1 MSATS
6 RRSQGPPV
14 DLEVIAG
21 AIAIAVAIG
30 AGFAITLAAHAA
42 AAIDGLHEQI
52 PYSPVAL
59 VIDLIKHKLIWPRY
73 ATAIAVTTAVLLA
86 GIAAYLWFVIRRL
99 DGHVDRAARWMGR
112 GNAIA
117 PLSEKAVGE
126 KARSFGVDSPGLP
139 IGRSIVG
146 HQLLYADY
154 ESVACDIWGPRKG
167 KTSSR
172 AIPTIM
178 AAPGAVLVTSN
189 KRDVVD
195 ATRDPRGE
203 LGRVWVFDPQAI
215 AGERPSWW
223 WNPLSYV
230 RSERHALELA
240 DVFALAAR
248 DPGARTDAF
257 FDTAGQNL
265 VAQMLLAAACA
276 KRSLTQA
283 YLWLTRPTDSEP
295 VRVLAQAGYP
305 IVAADLQ
312 AQVNAPDK
320 QRGGVFGTA
329 LSICAFMVNSEAME
343 WVTPPSQWRRDRQ
356 PKEGET
362 VAQFDPY
369 KFALVAAD
377 GSRQTLYS
385 LSKEGKAGAGPLVT
399 GLTMAVC
406 EAAEDIAKRH
416 RAGRLPVP
424 MVAVLDEAANV
435 CRWRKLP
442 DLYSH
447 YGSRGICLMTILQ
460 SWSQGVEVWGREGM
474 SKLWSAATVK
484 VYGGGVS
491 EVEFLENVSKLI
503 GDFDLLSRNVSF
515 GGRQGRSTSRSTRR
529 EKILDVADLGALPTG
544 RIVVMA
550 SGARPTLA
558 KPTPYWQQPYAA
570 AVRASQEA
578 HDPSR
583 DEHRFDDMP
592 HIETP
597 AERAL

>member
-1 MSATS
+1 MSSTS

-14 DLEVIAG
+14 DVEVIA
-21 AIAIAVAIG
+21 AAVAIG
-30 AGFAITLAAHAA
+30 VLIGVSFAITLGAHLAAT
-42 AAIDGLHEQI
+42 IDGLHEQL
-52 PYSPVAL
+52 PVNPIAL
-59 VIDLIKHKLIWPRY
+59 VTGVLKHKVPWPRY
-73 ATAIAVTTAVLLA
+73 ATPIAVAAAVLLA
-86 GIAAYLWFVIRRL
+86 GIAGWVWWLAARR

-112 GNAIA
+112 GQAIA
-117 PLSEKAVGE
+117 SLSEKAARE
-126 KARSFGVDSPGLP
+126 KARNFGVDSPGLP
-139 IGRSIVG
+139 IARSVAG
-146 HQLLYADY
+146 NRALYADY

-167 KTSSR
+167 KTTSR

-195 ATRDPRGE
+195 ATRDPRSQR
-203 LGRVWVFDPQAI
+203 GRVWVFDPQAI
-215 AGERPSWW
+215 AGERVGWW

-240 DVFALAAR
+240 DVFALASR

-265 VAQMLLAAACA
+265 VAQMLLAAACGN
-276 KRSLTQA
+276 RSLTQV
-283 YLWLTRPTDSEP
+283 YLWLTRPTDAEP
-295 VRVLAQAGYP
+295 VRVLQAAGYR

-312 AQVNAPDK
+312 AQINAPDK

-329 LSICAFMVNSEAME
+329 SSICAFMVDSQAME
-343 WVTPPSQWRRDRQ
+343 WVTPPSQWRAQ
-356 PKEGET
+356 PPGPVQE
-362 VAQFDPY
+362 FDPY
-369 KFALVAAD
+369 QFALVAAD
-377 GSRQTLYS
+377 GSAQTLYS

-399 GLTMAVC
+399 ALTMAVC
-406 EAAEDIAKRH
+406 EAAEDIARRH
-416 RAGRLPVP
+416 RGGRLPVP

-503 GDFDLLSRNVSF
+503 GDFDLHSCNVSF

-529 EKILDVADLGALPTG
+529 EKILDVAELGALPTG

-558 KPTPYWQQPYAA
+558 RPTPYWQQPYAA
-570 AVRASQEA
+570 AITASQEA

-583 DEHRFDDMP
+583 DERRFDDLP
-592 HIETP
+592 PGTVS
-597 AERAL
+597 

>member
-1 MSATS
+1 MSSTS
-6 RRSQGPPV
+6 RRSQGPAA
-14 DLEVIAG
+14 DTEVIAG
-21 AIAIAVAIG
+21 AVAIG
-30 AGFAITLAAHAA
+30 VLIGVAFGITVGAHLA
-42 AAIDGLHEQI
+42 AAIDGAREQLPLNPI
-52 PYSPVAL
+52 SL
-59 VIDLIKHKLIWPRY
+59 VVDLVKHKVLWPRY
-73 ATAIAVTTAVLLA
+73 ATPIAVAVAVLLGGVA
-86 GIAAYLWFVIRRL
+86 GWVWWVLRRL

-117 PLSEKAVGE
+117 SLSEKAARE

-139 IGRSIVG
+139 IARSVAG
-146 HQLLYADY
+146 NRLLYADY

-167 KTSSR
+167 KTTSR

-195 ATRDPRGE
+195 ATRDPRSQV
-203 LGRVWVFDPQAI
+203 GRVWVFDPQAI
-215 AGERPSWW
+215 AGERVNWW

-240 DVFALAAR
+240 DVFALASR

-265 VAQMLLAAACA
+265 VAQMLLAAACG
-276 KRSLTQA
+276 KRSLTQV

-295 VRVLAQAGYP
+295 VRVLQEAGYR

-312 AQVNAPDK
+312 AQINAPDK

-329 LSICAFMVNSEAME
+329 MSICAFMVDSQAME
-343 WVTPPSQWRRDRQ
+343 WVTPPAEWLPERQ
-356 PKEGET
+356 PTEP
-362 VAQFDPY
+362 VQQFAPY
-369 KFALVAAD
+369 RFALVAED

-399 GLTMAVC
+399 ALTMAVC

-416 RAGRLPVP
+416 RGGRLPIP
-424 MVAVLDEAANV
+424 MIAVLDEAANV

-474 SKLWSAATVK
+474 TKLWSASTVK

-529 EKILDVADLGALPTG
+529 EKILDVAELGALPTG

-570 AVRASQEA
+570 AITASQEA
-578 HDPSR
+578 HDPLR
-583 DEHRFDDMP
+583 DEHRFDDIP
-592 HIETP
+592 QGVN
-597 AERAL
+597 

>member
-1 MSATS
+1 M
-6 RRSQGPPV
+6 
-14 DLEVIAG
+14 L
-21 AIAIAVAIG
+21 
-30 AGFAITLAAHAA
+30 
-42 AAIDGLHEQI
+42 
-52 PYSPVAL
+52 
-59 VIDLIKHKLIWPRY
+59 
-73 ATAIAVTTAVLLA
+73 
-86 GIAAYLWFVIRRL
+86 
-99 DGHVDRAARWMGR
+99 
-112 GNAIA
+112 
-117 PLSEKAVGE
+117 
-126 KARSFGVDSPGLP
+126 
-139 IGRSIVG
+139 
-146 HQLLYADY
+146 
-154 ESVACDIWGPRKG
+154 
-167 KTSSR
+167 
-172 AIPTIM
+172 
-178 AAPGAVLVTSN
+178 
-189 KRDVVD
+189 D
-195 ATRDPRGE
+195 ATRDPRGM
-203 LGRVWVFDPQAI
+203 LGRVWVFDPQSI

-230 RSERHALELA
+230 RSERYALELA
-240 DVFALAAR
+240 DVFALSAR

-265 VAQMLLAAACA
+265 VAQMLLAAACG
-276 KRSLTQA
+276 KRSLTQV

-295 VRVLAQAGYP
+295 VRVLQAAGYP

-312 AQVNAPDK
+312 AHLNAPEK

-329 LSICAFMVNSEAME
+329 LSICAFMVDSQAMG

-362 VAQFDPY
+362 VEEFDPY
-369 KFALVAAD
+369 KFALVATD

-406 EAAEDIAKRH
+406 EAAEEIAKRH

-460 SWSQGVEVWGREGM
+460 SFSQGVEVWGRDGM

-503 GDFDLLSRNVSF
+503 GDFDLLSRNVSY
-515 GGRQGRSTSRSTRR
+515 GRQGRSTSRSTRR
-529 EKILDVADLGALPTG
+529 EKILDVAALGALPTG

-558 KPTPYWQQPYAA
+558 KPTPYWEAPYAA

-583 DEHRFDDMP
+583 DEHRFDDIP
-592 HIETP
+592 QIQTP
-597 AERAL
+597 GRRAL

>member
-1 MSATS
+1 MSSTS
-6 RRSQGPPV
+6 RRSQGPAA
-14 DLEVIAG
+14 DTEVIAG
-21 AIAIAVAIG
+21 SVAIG
-30 AGFAITLAAHAA
+30 VLIGVAFAITVGAHLA
-42 AAIDGLHEQI
+42 AAIDGAREQLPLNPI
-52 PYSPVAL
+52 SL
-59 VIDLIKHKLIWPRY
+59 VIDLVKHKVLWPKY
-73 ATAIAVTTAVLLA
+73 ATPIAVAVAVLLGGVA
-86 GIAAYLWFVIRRL
+86 GWVWWVLRRL

-112 GNAIA
+112 GKAIA
-117 PLSEKAVGE
+117 SLSKKAARE

-139 IGRSIVG
+139 IARSVAG
-146 HQLLYADY
+146 NRLLYADY

-167 KTSSR
+167 KTTSR

-195 ATRDPRGE
+195 ATRDPRSQV
-203 LGRVWVFDPQAI
+203 GRVWVFDPQAI
-215 AGERPSWW
+215 AGERVNWW

-240 DVFALAAR
+240 DVFALASR

-265 VAQMLLAAACA
+265 VAQMLLAAACG
-276 KRSLTQA
+276 KRSLTQV

-295 VRVLAQAGYP
+295 VRVLQEAGYR

-312 AQVNAPDK
+312 AQINAPDK

-329 LSICAFMVNSEAME
+329 MSICAFMVDSQAME
-343 WVTPPSQWRRDRQ
+343 WVTPPSEWLPERQ
-356 PKEGET
+356 PTEP
-362 VAQFDPY
+362 VQQFDPY
-369 KFALVAAD
+369 RFALVAED

-399 GLTMAVC
+399 ALTMAVC

-416 RAGRLPVP
+416 RGGRLPIP
-424 MVAVLDEAANV
+424 MIAVLDEAANV

-474 SKLWSAATVK
+474 TKLWSASTVK

-529 EKILDVADLGALPTG
+529 EKILDVAELGALPTG

-570 AVRASQEA
+570 AITASQEA

-583 DEHRFDDMP
+583 DEHRFDDIP
-592 HIETP
+592 HGVS
-597 AERAL
+597 